1 MSTLHTSLTA
11 TTADGDGDGDDRD
24 ITLALTV
31 RNDGDEPLTLRFR
44 TGQRAD
50 FVARDI
56 ETGDSVWRHAEGR
69 MFTQVLGSE
78 TLDPN
83 DSATYE
89 GAWSDPPAG
98 EYRVVG
104 ELAAEDHDATAETTV
119 TVA

>member
-11 TTADGDGDGDDRD
+11 TTADGDGDGRD
-24 ITLALTV
+24 VTLALTV
-31 RNDGDEPLTLRFR
+31 RNDGDDPLTLRFR

-50 FVARDI
+50 FVARDTD
-56 ETGDSVWRHAEGR
+56 TGDPVWRHGEGR

-83 DSATYE
+83 ESATYE
-89 GAWSDPPAG
+89 GAWTDPPVG